1 MAKGTRRYGDGSLYA
16 YDTKGGTRFR
26 WQASVLVSADDPDGG
41 LKRLSRGGFKTAKEA
56 DHSMQE
62 ALAKSREGKTAVV
75 GKDTFAL
82 YAKQWLDGLSLANST
97 LKGYEKIIRVHLIPQ
112 IGSLRLSEIVPS
124 RISKLYRELER
135 SGNQGRLTKG
145 GPLSANTVNKVHIVL
160 GSILQSALM
169 DGKVAV
175 NHARNN
181 PKAIQAPTGRHIRMQ
196 QTELETWTISQMQT
210 FLAWNEKDFNDEFFA
225 LWHFYFWTGV
235 RRGEAVALKW
245 QDINFD
251 TNVVSIRRAS
261 DSGLRKSVKP
271 TKTLKGRAVQIDKK
285 TANVLQALRTQ
296 REQISKDLAK
306 GDSFVFGN
314 LDGSV
319 RNPGDI
325 TAKWSMRV
333 KKAMKVL
340 PELTHLTIKGIR
352 HTHATL
358 LLESGTNAKVVQERL
373 GHSDISTTLNIY
385 SHVTQTMQSNAVEAL
400 ERYINK

>member
-1 MAKGTRRYGDGSLYA
+1 MAKGVRRYGEGSIYS
-16 YDTKGGTRFR
+16 YETKNGTRFR
-26 WQASVLVSADDPDGG
+26 WQASVLVTADDPEGG
-41 LKRLSRGGFKTAKEA
+41 FKRLSKGGFKTAKEA
-56 DHSMQE
+56 DHAMQE
-62 ALAKSREGKTAVV
+62 SLSKSREGKTAIL
-75 GKDTFAL
+75 GKDTFSI
-82 YAKQWLDGLSLANST
+82 YAKDWLGGLALANST
-97 LKGYEKIIRVHLIPQ
+97 LKGYEKIIRVHLNPHL
-112 IGSLRLSEIVPS
+112 GSLRLTEIVPS
-124 RISKLYRELER
+124 KISKMYRELER

-145 GPLSANTVNKVHIVL
+145 GPLTANTVNKIHIVL

-169 DGKVAV
+169 DGKVSV

-181 PKAIQAPTGRHIRMQ
+181 PKAVLAPTGRHIRMQ
-196 QTELETWTISQMQT
+196 QAELETWTISQMQT
-210 FLAWNEKDFNDEFFA
+210 FLLWNEKDYKDDFFA

-251 TNVVSIRRAS
+251 TNLVSIRRAS

-271 TKTLKGRAVQIDKK
+271 TKTLKGRAIQIDKN
-285 TANVLQALRTQ
+285 TASILKALRAQ
-296 REQISKDLAK
+296 REILSADLVK
-306 GDSFVFGN
+306 GDAFVFGN

-325 TAKWSMRV
+325 TAKWSMRL
-333 KKAMKVL
+333 KKATKAH
-340 PELTHLTIKGIR
+340 PDLTHLTIKGIR

-385 SHVTQTMQSNAVEAL
+385 SHVTQTMQSNAVEAF